1 MAPNLGVLK
10 WFAFLVKNDSREN
23 VIKQSEAHTTGFTSK
38 CLQNIKLAYLN
49 NYMRCFWTSSLL
61 YVLSV
66 SARSVVREWFL
77 TISLWV
83 QAVLRH

>member
-49 NYMRCFWTSSLL
+49 NYMRCF
-61 YVLSV
+61 
-66 SARSVVREWFL
+66 
-77 TISLWV
+77 
-83 QAVLRH
+83 